1 MTEPG
6 KLSLPSSM
14 CEQPAGLLLMAVWFG
29 LLAGLAEVLALAVK
43 KFFLH
48 YEFLEQPLQVVWM
61 APLANAVLYAIPG
74 LILFLIAR
82 RRPRLVTVP
91 VAALIFAFLGF
102 FGLLLVLPLRVS
114 EGAAALLAA
123 GLAVQSARFVAA
135 HSHGLHALV
144 RRSTAW
150 MVALVVGLGLGLQA
164 WQTLAERRAL
174 ATLPPA
180 SPNASNVLL
189 IVLDTVR
196 AQSLSL
202 YGYARPTTP
211 QLERLAGIGVR
222 FDRAIATA
230 PWTLPSHGS
239 MFTGHFPGALSADWE
254 IPLDS
259 TYPTLAEVLR
269 AHGYLTAGFVANTQ
283 FCPLETGLGRGFIR
297 YEDYL
302 ISPGQIISGSSLL
315 HWIAKN
321 KTLQRIVNYHQILGR
336 KSAAEVNS
344 SFLRWLSRHERRPFF
359 AFLNYFD
366 AHKPYLPPT
375 PFDTKFGT
383 IKRREAF
390 SRPPQPVVYPPNI
403 QSELDAYEG
412 SIAYLDHHVGLL
424 LHELQRRGVLENTL
438 VIITSDHGEEFNEH
452 GIMGHSSTVYMP
464 ALRVPLLI
472 IFPSRVPAGN
482 TVSDLVS
489 LRDLPATVMDL
500 LHLKGGTQFPGS
512 SLARFWDGI
521 RDPGGRVSDP
531 ILSELKGLVSR
542 GLVSKGVPANI
553 KSLVVGRY
561 HYIFTAWD
569 MGQEEELYD
578 FEQDPFELSDFAVRS
593 EEGRR
598 ALDGFRSSLRAILA
612 QR

>member
-1 MTEPG
+1 MAESNQGHLTSAMG
-6 KLSLPSSM
+6 
-14 CEQPAGLLLMAVWFG
+14 EQPPKLLLLSVWFG
-29 LLAGLAEVLALAVK
+29 LLAGLAEVLAFALK

-48 YEFLEQPLQVVWM
+48 HQFLGKPLQVVWM

-74 LILFLIAR
+74 LVLFLIAR
-82 RRPRLVTVP
+82 RWPRRVTVR

-135 HSHGLHALV
+135 HPQGVHALV
-144 RRSTAW
+144 RRTTAW
-150 MVALVVGLGLGLQA
+150 LVALVVGLGLGLQA
-164 WQTLAERRAL
+164 WQAVAERRAL
-174 ATLPPA
+174 ATLPPG
-180 SPNASNVLL
+180 SPTASNVLL

-211 QLERLAGIGVR
+211 QLQRLAGVGVR

-230 PWTLPSHGS
+230 PWTLTSHGS
-239 MFTGHFPGALSADWE
+239 MFTGHFPSAMSADWQ

-259 TYPTLAEVLR
+259 THPTLAEVLR
-269 AHGYLTAGFVANTQ
+269 AHGYQTAGFVANILYCTI
-283 FCPLETGLGRGFIR
+283 ETGLSRGFIR

-302 ISPGQIISGSSLL
+302 LSPGQIINSSSLVNSM
-315 HWIAKN
+315 AKN
-321 KTLQRIVNYHQILGR
+321 ETLQRIVHYNQLLGR

-344 SFLRWLSRHERRPFF
+344 SFLRWLSRHDRRPFF

-366 AHKPYLPPT
+366 AHGPYLPPI
-375 PFDTKFGT
+375 PFDTKFGPNE
-383 IKRREAF
+383 RREALP
-390 SRPPQPVVYPPNI
+390 RPSQRVVYPPEI

-424 LHELQRRGVLENTL
+424 FDELQRRGALENTL

-452 GIMGHSSTVYMP
+452 GVMGHNSTVYMP

-472 IFPSRVPAGN
+472 IFPSRVPAGKS
-482 TVSDLVS
+482 VSALVS

-512 SLARFWDGI
+512 SLARFWDGN
-521 RDPGGRVSDP
+521 RDPGGPVSDP
-531 ILSELKGLVSR
+531 ILSELTGKVSR
-542 GLVSKGVPANI
+542 GLVSKEVPAKI

-569 MGQEEELYD
+569 MGEEEELYD
-578 FEQDPFELSDFAVRS
+578 FEQDPFELSDFAARS

-598 ALDGFRSSLRAILA
+598 ALEGFRTSLRAILA